1 MSYPQWAYVD
11 YILTANEIKLNN
23 SINTIEFENTLD
35 NKKILTFADSKFL
48 VSVRDFDINK
58 GIKQWMDFSDADNG
72 LEDPLKGTPKISEF
86 TKIYRY
92 DSTNPVLSRDCPY
105 VVIMPKNLPENG
117 YVYWKIYKQNGQ
129 SNKSELLF
137 ESYNSALYLD
147 STEPGIY
154 DVEMFVYDR
163 YGNISKNMIKGA
175 YTII

>member
-1 MSYPQWAYVD
+1 
-11 YILTANEIKLNN
+11 
-23 SINTIEFENTLD
+23 
-35 NKKILTFADSKFL
+35 
-48 VSVRDFDINK
+48 
-58 GIKQWMDFSDADNG
+58 
-72 LEDPLKGTPKISEF
+72 
-86 TKIYRY
+86 
-92 DSTNPVLSRDCPY
+92 
-105 VVIMPKNLPENG
+105 MPKNLPENG